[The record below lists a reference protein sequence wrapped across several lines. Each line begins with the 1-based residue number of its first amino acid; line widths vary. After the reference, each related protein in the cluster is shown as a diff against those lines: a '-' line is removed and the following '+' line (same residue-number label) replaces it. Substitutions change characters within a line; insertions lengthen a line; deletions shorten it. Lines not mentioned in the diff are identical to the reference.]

1 MTAALPPLEDAYRR
15 MVAALETPLSSVRGV
30 GPKVAERLAR
40 KGLKTL
46 GDALVFLP
54 LRYEDRTRLV
64 PLNRLVPGEVCA
76 FRGEIAGIGVRD
88 YHRRRV
94 LEAVVTDGTGR
105 LTLKWFR
112 GNFGWLEKAYPP
124 GSRVAGSGTVR
135 MFQGRREVH
144 HPELEVLDAED
155 DGAAFEQVVPV
166 YSEVEGVH
174 PRALRKI
181 LGAAVEAAA
190 PHLADLVPA
199 GVAAGLGL
207 PPVAA
212 AYRELHFPSQG
223 GEGLEQRAEAHR
235 RTLVLE
241 EFFFLQLG
249 LLLKKEGAGPKA
261 GIAFHPHFRLV
272 KQLLA
277 ALPFELTRAQRRVLG
292 EIRRD
297 MEAARPMHRLLQG
310 DVGCGKTLVALVS
323 ALMAVES
330 GYQACLMAPTEILAE
345 QHALTLGRLA
355 RGLPLEIGLLT
366 SSVPRV
372 ERDDVLGRLARG
384 EIHLAVGTH
393 ALIQEGVAFH
403 RLGLVVVDEQHR
415 FGVLQRAELVRKG
428 ESPDLLVMTA
438 TPIPRSLSM
447 TVYGDLDLSVIDE
460 LPPGRQPIA
469 TRLVREK
476 DLPRVHGFVRGEVA
490 RGRQAYLVYPL
501 VEESEALELRAA
513 TTMAEHFRREV
524 FPELRVGLLH
534 GRMKGDEKEA
544 AMAAFAGGE
553 TQVLVSTT
561 VIEVGVDVPNA
572 TVMVV
577 EHAERFG
584 LAQLHQ
590 LRGRVGRGTEPS
602 HCLLVAGPQVSRDA
616 WERLMVLV
624 RTGDGFRIAEE
635 DLKIRGP
642 GDFLGTRQS
651 GLPDFRVGNI
661 LRDGPLLQQAR
672 DLAEAVLCD
681 DPGLAAPKNAG
692 VRRALLDRWAGRLEL
707 AQVG

>member
-1 MTAALPPLEDAYRR
+1 
-15 MVAALETPLSSVRGV
+15 MVGVLGTPLSAVRGV

-40 KGLKTL
+40 KGLRSL

-54 LRYEDRTRLV
+54 LRYEDRSHLV
-64 PLNRLVPGEVCA
+64 PLNRLCPGASAA
-76 FRGEIAGIGVRD
+76 FRGEVVAIGVRE

-94 LEAVVTDGTGR
+94 LEAVLEDGSGR

-112 GNFGWLEKAYPP
+112 GNFAWLEKSYPA
-124 GSRVAGSGTVR
+124 GARVAGSGAVR
-135 MFQGRREVH
+135 LFQGRREVH
-144 HPELEVLDAED
+144 HPELEVLEEDA
-155 DGAAFEQVVPV
+155 DGADFEQVVPV

-174 PRALRKI
+174 PRTLRKI
-181 LGAAVEAAA
+181 VRGSLEAAA
-190 PHLADLVPA
+190 PHLVDLVP
-199 GVAAGLGL
+199 GELAAGLGL
-207 PPVAA
+207 PPLAVA
-212 AYRELHFPSQG
+212 YTELHFPSQG
-223 GEGLEQRAEAHR
+223 GEGLERRAEVYR
-235 RTLVLE
+235 RAVVLE

-249 LLLKKEGAGPKA
+249 LLLKKEGSGPRP
-261 GIAFHPHFRLV
+261 GIAFRPHFRLV
-272 KQLLA
+272 KALLA
-277 ALPFELTRAQRRVLG
+277 SLPYQLTGAQRRVLG

-297 MEAARPMHRLLQG
+297 MESPRPMHRLLQG
-310 DVGCGKTLVALVS
+310 DVGCGKTLVALVG
-323 ALMAVES
+323 ALMAAES
-330 GYQACLMAPTEILAE
+330 GYQTSLMVPTEILAE
-345 QHALTLGRLA
+345 QHAFTLRRLCA
-355 RGLPLEIGLLT
+355 GLPLRVGLLT
-366 SSVPRV
+366 SSVSRA
-372 ERDDVLGRLARG
+372 EREETLAG
-384 EIHLAVGTH
+384 LAAGSVHVAVGTH
-393 ALIQEGVAFH
+393 ALIQEGVGFR

-415 FGVLQRAELVRKG
+415 FGVLQRVGLVRKG

-469 TRLVREK
+469 TRVVREK
-476 DLPRVHGFVRGEVA
+476 DLPRVHAFVRDEVG

-513 TTMAEHFRREV
+513 TTMAEHFSRAV

-534 GRMKGDEKEA
+534 GRMRAEEKEA
-544 AMAAFAGGE
+544 AMAAFAAGGL
-553 TQVLVSTT
+553 QVLVSTT

-590 LRGRVGRGTEPS
+590 LRGRVGRGAHRS
-602 HCLLVAGPQVSRDA
+602 HCLLVAGPQVSRDG
-616 WERLMVLV
+616 WERLRVLA
-624 RTGDGFRIAEE
+624 RTQDGFQIAEE
-635 DLKIRGP
+635 DLRIRGP

-672 DLAEAVLCD
+672 DLAAAVLAED
-681 DPGLAAPKNAG
+681 SGLRAGKNAA

-707 AQVG
+707 SQVG